1 VKSMGAEEERRGR
14 EKLEWRE
21 YIYFVNSSRGIVN
34 IRIVEVL
41 L

>member
-1 VKSMGAEEERRGR
+1 MGAEEERRGR

-21 YIYFVNSSRGIVN
+21 YICFVNNARGIVN
-34 IRIVEVL
+34 ICIVEVL